1 MDGRWHGCEV
11 FCFASGPSLTR
22 EDAESVRRWRDASP
36 ATRKAITVNTTHR
49 IAPWA
54 DAVFALDL
62 KWWQHEDNADVYH
75 FAGAKFSSS
84 FSGRGVVKLQR
95 PFEHHGN
102 SGAAAVS
109 LAYMFGAAR
118 IYLLGYDCQRTG
130 GKVHWHGDHPKGLGN
145 AGSMPTWA
153 KKFQRCAEHVRVPV
167 INCTRSTALT
177 CWPRQE
183 LEQVI
188 G

>member
-1 MDGRWHGCEV
+1 M
-11 FCFASGPSLTR
+11 
-22 EDAESVRRWRDASP
+22 RRWRDASP
-36 ATRKAITVNTTHR
+36 ETRKVITVNTTHR
-49 IAPWA
+49 IAPWS

-62 KWWQHEDNADVYH
+62 KWWQHEDNSDVYH

-130 GKVHWHGDHPKGLGN
+130 GKAHWHGDHPKGLGN
-145 AGSMPTWA
+145 AGSMPIVTA
-153 KKFQRCAEHVRVPV
+153 HCARSHSCSAWLRPAARNAR
-167 INCTRSTALT
+167 IASSTACGAWNIAAMT
-177 CWPRQE
+177 RPASPRSPTA
-183 LEQVI
+183 I
-188 G
+188 SSAAAC